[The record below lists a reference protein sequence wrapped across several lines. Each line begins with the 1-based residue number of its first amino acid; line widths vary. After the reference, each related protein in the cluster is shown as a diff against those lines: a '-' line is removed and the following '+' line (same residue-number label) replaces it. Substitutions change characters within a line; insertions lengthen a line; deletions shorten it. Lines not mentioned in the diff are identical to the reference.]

1 MTGYTVSKIFKEDND
16 IYFVIDGKNTKL
28 ELPSDVVVTDN
39 LISQYKSPGP
49 LHIID
54 DQGIGV
60 CQSLQWRP
68 YSLPPGSRRPSQWE
82 FDKYCYE
89 NPDPRYPLDI
99 NALVYKTYLSKNY
112 F

>member
-1 MTGYTVSKIFKEDND
+1 MPKFTMET
-16 IYFVIDGKNTKL
+16 
-28 ELPSDVVVTDN
+28 
-39 LISQYKSPGP
+39 
-49 LHIID
+49 
-54 DQGIGV
+54 
-60 CQSLQWRP
+60 

-99 NALVYKTYLSKNY
+99 NALVYKTYLSKIIFKISTY